1 MLKVTTK
8 AEKMEG
14 HLAGFTIS
22 SLYIQENY
30 PNHFFWNS
38 HVLNPEKL
46 YFESIF
52 PLKFYLENSGK
63 TDVKVLVSQM

>member
-30 PNHFFWNS
+30 LNHFFW
-38 HVLNPEKL
+38 KL
-46 YFESIF
+46 
-52 PLKFYLENSGK
+52 K
-63 TDVKVLVSQM
+63 TKS